1 MVLNGWQY
9 KKRRLIRNV
18 RWWMRDHEPLL
29 RIAGLCLIALSVL
42 VTVVQL
48 AYPTSRVLPLVR
60 VGDQRVGG
68 SSTGEVSRH
77 IDELYS
83 GASITVKT
91 ASKDFKLS
99 FEEAGVDID
108 AGLTAKKAADYPF
121 WERLIPFS
129 SVVVALSRNTAPVTT
144 FDSAKLGVF
153 ADRVAKEGAVAPVDA
168 KIIADGAKAKLVPSQ
183 PSKAYPAKAT
193 ADALRAAS
201 YEPQTTVSL
210 VSDTKP
216 ANRTDEEVGRHLD
229 EAQRSIDTPLTLT
242 FEAETAKPDKK
253 TVASWLTFSEVA
265 PAYDLK
271 IELKHDAVAAYLAT
285 AASKIYKAP
294 GTTKIHLIDDRE
306 VDRETGAAGH
316 GIIVDKAIAAVDA
329 AIQKGEKTTL
339 SLQTGK
345 LDPIV
350 EYDRQ
355 YSNTDQRLVS
365 LMNKVSAAHPGY
377 GIAMMKVD
385 GPSVNVNGN
394 KQFVAASTYKLYVAY
409 AVVKEVEAG
418 RMSWSE
424 SLGSRTVAQCFDDMI
439 VVSDNSCPK
448 AFGSRIGWRTITA
461 QMHDLGLSNSTQLGS
476 SMYTTSN
483 DLAYF
488 LYRLEKGSLMSSAGR
503 DRLIDAMKRQ
513 SYTRAGIPK
522 GAGGTVA
529 DKVGDVDGYLHDA
542 AIVYGS
548 GKTYVLVV
556 MTYGG
561 AWSGIADA
569 AQQINAGL

>member
-9 KKRRLIRNV
+9 KKRRLLRNV

-29 RIAGLCLIALSVL
+29 RIAGLCFVALSVL
-42 VTVVQL
+42 VVVVQL
-48 AYPTSRVLPLVR
+48 VYPTGRVLPLVR

-68 SSTGEVSRH
+68 SSVAEVSRQV
-77 IDELYS
+77 DDLYRA
-83 GASITVKT
+83 ASVTVKT
-91 ASKDFKLS
+91 ANKN
-99 FEEAGVDID
+99 FELPFEKAGIDID

-129 SVVVALSRNTAPVTT
+129 SVLVALNRNTAPVTT
-144 FDSAKLGVF
+144 FDSSKVEAF
-153 ADRVAKEGAVAPVDA
+153 ADQVAKEGAVAATDA
-168 KIIADGAKAKLVPSQ
+168 KIIVDGAKARLVPSQ

-193 ADALRAAS
+193 VDVLRSTA
-201 YEPQTTVSL
+201 YDPRTTVTL
-210 VSDTKP
+210 VPETKP
-216 ANRTDEEVGRHLD
+216 AKRSDEEVERHLAA
-229 EAQRSIDTPLTLT
+229 AQRAIDTPLTLT
-242 FEAETAKPDKK
+242 FEGESVKPDKK
-253 TVASWLTFSEVA
+253 TVGSWLTFTEVA

-271 IELKHDAVAAYLAT
+271 IELKHDAVVAYLVT

-306 VDRETGAAGH
+306 VYRESGAAGH
-316 GIIVDKAIAAVDA
+316 GIIVDKAIASIDS
-329 AIQKGEKTTL
+329 AIKKGEKATL
-339 SLQTGK
+339 ALQTGK

-355 YSNTDQRLVS
+355 YSNTDQRLVA
-365 LMNKVSAAHPGY
+365 LMNKVSGAHPGY
-377 GIAMMKVD
+377 GISMMKID
-385 GPSVNVNGN
+385 GPSVNVNGD

-418 RMSWSE
+418 RMSWTE
-424 SLGSRTVAQCFDDMI
+424 SLGGRTVAQCFDDMI

-448 AFGSRIGWRTITA
+448 AFGSRIGWRTITS
-461 QMHDLGLSNSTQLGS
+461 QMHDLGLSNNTQLGS

-488 LYRLEKGSLMSSAGR
+488 LYRLERGSLMSSAGR
-503 DRLIDAMKRQ
+503 DRLIGAMKRQ

-548 GKTYVLVV
+548 NKTYVLVV
-556 MTYGG
+556 MTYGSS
-561 AWSGIADA
+561 WSGIADA
-569 AQQINAGL
+569 AQQINTGL